1 MPGRFIPEGASRL
14 EPSTV
19 HYNISTVARA
29 RSRLMRFRSVNP
41 IQSIV
46 IGGLLVGGGVA
57 ADEAPAVVASIK
69 PIHSLVA
76 GVMEGV
82 GTPELLIGGAGSP
95 HRYALRPSQARSL
108 ANADVVFWVG
118 EGLETFLSRPIDAL
132 SDEARVISLG
142 ALDTLTTHPA
152 REGGVWGEHIA
163 NGHADHLEDH
173 EGHAEV
179 EHHGYVDMHLWLD
192 PQNGRAMIDAIAKA
206 LVAADPGHAETY
218 KSNANGLH
226 TNLAR
231 LDADL
236 ADKLAPVRNRPFVV
250 FHDAYQYFENHYGL
264 NAVGAITIDPV
275 RKPGA
280 GRLRAIRAKLTELEA
295 VCVFAEPQFEPVLVE
310 TVVEGTRAKAGI
322 LDPLGAELEAGS
334 THYEQL
340 LRSLSEGL
348 LSCLG
353 PSQSG

>member
-1 MPGRFIPEGASRL
+1 
-14 EPSTV
+14 
-19 HYNISTVARA
+19 
-29 RSRLMRFRSVNP
+29 MRFRSFIP
-41 IQSIV
+41 IRSIV
-46 IGGLLVGGGVA
+46 IGGFLVSGGVA
-57 ADEAPAVVASIK
+57 AEEALTVVASIK

-82 GTPELLIGGAGSP
+82 GTPELLIGGSGSP

-118 EGLETFLSRPIDAL
+118 EGLETFLSRPIEAL
-132 SDEARVISLG
+132 SDEARVVSLG

-152 REGGVWGEHIA
+152 RGGGIWGEHTA
-163 NGHADHLEDH
+163 NGSADHLEDYQ
-173 EGHAEV
+173 GYAELA
-179 EHHGYVDMHLWLD
+179 HHDHVDMHLWLD
-192 PQNGRAMIDAIAKA
+192 PRNGRAMVDAIAAA
-206 LVAADPGHAETY
+206 LAAADPGHAGTY
-218 KSNANGLH
+218 ESNAK
-226 TNLAR
+226 R
-231 LDADL
+231 LDASLVRLDAEL
-236 ADKLAPVRNRPFVV
+236 ADRLTPVRDRPFVV
-250 FHDAYQYFENHYGL
+250 FHDAYQYFEDHYGL

-280 GRLRAIRAKLTELEA
+280 GRLRAIRTKLAELGA
-295 VCVFAEPQFEPVLVE
+295 VCVFAEPQFEPALVE
-310 TVVEGTRAKAGI
+310 TVVEGTGAKAGT

-353 PSQSG
+353 SSQSG